1 MKNLILYL
9 TLLISFTQSTTK
21 SVFLLLAVTSS
32 IQAFDE
38 AMDKKIDDLATKVV
52 SKMTLKEKIGQVIH
66 VAIPGKSV
74 TKDVLKEIKKI
85 RPGGIILFGIN
96 LDTQKQIKE
105 LNAKLQLAQKALK
118 GVPLYIST
126 DQEGGKVIRVKD
138 GVTQFPG
145 AMAIGQTSNANYANQ
160 VGFITSY
167 QLNKLGI
174 NLLFAPSLDINN
186 NPANPVIHVR
196 SFGSNLE
203 TVMKMGLAY
212 EEGARSGG
220 ALPVIK
226 HFPGHGDTNIDSHK
240 GLPII
245 HKNLEKLRQL
255 ELIPFEKALQNG
267 AKAVMS
273 AHILYPE
280 LDKELPATL
289 SPEILGKLLRGTLNH
304 KGLVITD
311 AMEMDAISKHY
322 SKYNTAALALKAGA
336 DIILLTSWGK
346 NPEDYQKMLL
356 KAYKNK
362 ELNVNGVNI
371 LDVAVKRQIISKIE
385 QGLFS
390 EKYSYHQIKDQEIL
404 DAIKQ
409 KKEKAELRFAELQKN
424 DIEKLNDEISI
435 SAIRSYKQNFYPLKE
450 ADIQG
455 TTFFIRSK
463 YVANLLKQKGI
474 EVVQYKKLV
483 SYLQKNK
490 PKKVLLETEKEKN
503 VLAVNK
509 IIESFPDTDFTII
522 HYGSPYLKFP
532 NRKGIQVIFS
542 FSPTHASKKAVFE
555 TLFFAQNTQP
565 IKPASL
571 IFE

>member
-1 MKNLILYL
+1 LKNRILIFIL
-9 TLLISFTQSTTK
+9 TIFF
-21 SVFLLLAVTSS
+21 VEH
-32 IQAFDE
+32 IQASE
-38 AMDKKIDDLATKVV
+38 ETIETKIDAMATQIV
-52 SKMTLKEKIGQVIH
+52 SNMTLKEKIGQVIH
-66 VAIPGKSV
+66 IAIPGKSV
-74 TKDVLKEIKKI
+74 TKEIVKEIKKI
-85 RPGGIILFGIN
+85 RPGGIIHFGTN

-105 LNAKLQLAQKALK
+105 LNLKLQLSQKALK

-145 AMAIGQTSNANYANQ
+145 AMAIGQTSNVTYANR

-167 QLNKLGI
+167 QLNQLGI

-186 NPANPVIHVR
+186 NPLNPVIHVR
-196 SFGSNLE
+196 SFGSDLE
-203 TVMKMGLAY
+203 TVTKMGLAY
-212 EEGARSGG
+212 EEGARFGG

-245 HKNLEKLRQL
+245 HKSLETLKRL

-280 LDKELPATL
+280 LDKEFPATL
-289 SPEILGKLLRGTLNH
+289 SPVILDKLLRGTLNH
-304 KGLVITD
+304 KGLIFTD
-311 AMEMDAISKHY
+311 AMEMDAISKNY
-322 SKYNTAALALKAGA
+322 SKHNVAALALKAGA
-336 DIILLTSWGK
+336 DILLLTSWGK

-362 ELNVNGVNI
+362 ELHVNGVNI

-390 EKYSYHQIKDQEIL
+390 EKYSYHQVKDQEIV
-404 DAIKQ
+404 DRINE
-409 KKEKAELRFAELQKN
+409 KKEKAKQRYVELTKN
-424 DIEKLNDEISI
+424 DIDKLNDEISI
-435 SAIRSYKQNFYPLKE
+435 SAIRSYKKNFFPLKE
-450 ADIQG
+450 NEIKN

-463 YVANLLKQKGI
+463 YVANILQEKGI

-483 SYLQKNK
+483 SHLKKNK
-490 PKKVLLETEKEKN
+490 PLKVLLETEKEKN

-509 IIESFPDTDFTII
+509 IIESFPDIDFTII

-532 NRKGIQVIFS
+532 DRKGIQVIFS
-542 FSPTHASKKAVFE
+542 FSPTHASKKAVFDS
-555 TLFFAQNTQP
+555 LFFAQNAKP